1 MKNSNRVRWSAA
13 VVVFVVALG
22 HFGVQARPVDEVKL
36 QDVIRILQYKPDPTP
51 RDFVECG
58 SDIDSVLADVLSSR
72 NVKPEI
78 RVRAAR
84 TLGLYPGTRA
94 RAVLTSTMT
103 TPDEDRDVRAA
114 SMFGLARLV
123 GGAAIDDI
131 KAWLKDPSPV
141 VRSGAAVALAQIG
154 GPRARQILMDTIAHE
169 SDLDV
174 RLKMDQALNRMS
186 EQESRPMD
194 MRKPGAARPG
204 SK

>member
-1 MKNSNRVRWSAA
+1 MKHSNRVRWSAA

-51 RDFVECG
+51 KDFRECG

-114 SMFGLARLV
+114 SMFGLARLQ

-131 KAWLKDPSPV
+131 RGWLKDSSHV
-141 VRSGAAVALAQIG
+141 IRSGAAVALAQIG

-169 SDLDV
+169 TDLDV
-174 RLKMDQALNRMS
+174 RLMMDQALNRMS
-186 EQESRPMD
+186 EKESRPID
-194 MRKPGAARPG
+194 GKNIGPRRPV
-204 SK
+204 SN

>member
-1 MKNSNRVRWSAA
+1 MKTSNRAGWSA
-13 VVVFVVALG
+13 VSVFLACAIVHGFA
-22 HFGVQARPVDEVKL
+22 QARPVDEVKL
-36 QDVIRILQYKPDPTP
+36 QDVIRILQYKPDATP

-84 TLGLYPGTRA
+84 TMGWYPGTRS

-131 KAWLKDPSPV
+131 KAWLKDASPV

-174 RLKMDQALNRMS
+174 RLRMDQALNRMS
-186 EQESRPMD
+186 EVESRPLE
-194 MRKPGAARPG
+194 RKKSGVGKSVP
-204 SK
+204 K